1 MVRGSISKIF
11 LFLVVLVLVVAG
23 LFLLVSKALDRNADP
38 EDRARAATVEG
49 REDLEAYVAT
59 FLKIVA
65 DDELNA
71 LSVID
76 FNFFGMAEEIAL

>member
-23 LFLLVSKALDRNADP
+23 LYLLVSKALDWNADP
-38 EDRARAATVEG
+38 EDRAATVEE
-49 REDLEAYVAT
+49 REDLAVYVAT

-71 LSVID
+71 LSLID

>member
-1 MVRGSISKIF
+1 MARSSISKIF
-11 LFLVVLVLVVAG
+11 LFLVVLILVFAG
-23 LFLLVSKALDRNADP
+23 LYLLVPKALDWNADP
-38 EDRARAATVEG
+38 EDRAATVEG